1 MGTHLYPSRDEWIS
15 GRDGDR
21 CPEAA
26 PGPTR
31 HDAEIKPW
39 STRTN
44 GDGMGVNK
52 GATWAPAGGVTRG
65 RRPAEKHFRWKS
77 SWKEFYNKIFYIY
90 RFDKPQCL
98 GAGQLFVV
106 VVDGYK
112 LIYANKFCL
121 F

>member
-52 GATWAPAGGVTRG
+52 GATWAPAGGLR
-65 RRPAEKHFRWKS
+65 E
-77 SWKEFYNKIFYIY
+77 
-90 RFDKPQCL
+90 
-98 GAGQLFVV
+98 
-106 VVDGYK
+106 VVDLQRNTSVGK
-112 LIYANKFCL
+112 LVERIL
-121 F
+121 